1 MSIAPAASST
11 DRVQTDLAKLREV
24 VGEVVGRQFFGTMLA
39 QMRSSKLNT
48 GVMDGGRGEQVFAQ
62 QLHGTWATQAGQSV
76 TEAGLGERLLKQLSH
91 QQQLISSTQGERE
104 EGLQ

>member
-1 MSIAPAASST
+1 MSIAAAANST

-48 GVMDGGRGEQVFAQ
+48 GVMDGGRGEQVFSQ
-62 QLHGTWATQAGQSV
+62 QLHGRWATQAGQAV

-91 QQQLISSTQGERE
+91 QQQLISAAHSERE
-104 EGLQ
+104 GGSQ